1 MFDNLDEA
9 LEPRFTTPRPSE
21 TVVLHDGI
29 LRVTHVH
36 KGVSSVIE
44 GQGAVEL
51 LWRPLPRVGF
61 RVESASRETA
71 MLIGGDVAID
81 VPGARITGRGFSLGS
96 SMGSEEPTITSGFLN
111 DIDDPSSDAVR
122 VQFHL
127 INFVDY
133 HGRYVRRTTRD
144 VISAARAV
152 LVGHGWRV
160 TIDAVP
166 GLGDLN
172 GLAQLLRADGSYA
185 ITHVGQLQRETGLP
199 FTHAEARTVL
209 ADVGYF
215 LSFASARW
223 AFPNLLTAFDATGA
237 EIWQDW
243 TLSKLSRWRAA
254 HVWWNEESL
263 SLEAAFPGFLGRRAQ
278 TRWRSNLDV
287 LVGWYVEASTGGGT
301 VETGIVLGQAALELF
316 SSVLLIEEL
325 GTFTAT
331 RFDNLR
337 AAEKFRELLNALR
350 VPLTIPTELTSLAA
364 EASRLARSD
373 GPHAFTAMR
382 NAIIHAH
389 RIHEVLAAEPRARYD
404 AKMLGLWYLELAVL
418 WLCGYT
424 GEYRSRFSD
433 PRSGSTA
440 ATVPW

>member
-21 TVVLHDGI
+21 TVVLHDGV
-29 LRVTHVH
+29 LRATHVR

-51 LWRPLPRVGF
+51 LWRPAPRVGF
-61 RVESASRETA
+61 RVESASPETA
-71 MLIGGDVAID
+71 MLTPGDVAID
-81 VPGARITGRGFSLGS
+81 VPDARITGRGLSPGS
-96 SMGSEEPTITSGFLN
+96 SMGSEDPTITAGFFK
-111 DIDDPSSDAVR
+111 DFDDPSGDAVR

-133 HGRYVRRTTRD
+133 HGRYVKRTTRA
-144 VISAARAV
+144 VASAARTV

-166 GLGDLN
+166 GLGDQH
-172 GLAQLLRADGSYA
+172 GIAELLRADGSYA
-185 ITHVGQLQRETGLP
+185 ITHVGQLERETGLP
-199 FTHAEARTVL
+199 LTHAETRAVL
-209 ADVGYF
+209 ADAGYF

-243 TLSKLSRWRAA
+243 TLSKLSRWRVA
-254 HVWWNEESL
+254 HAWWNEESQ
-263 SLEAAFPGFLGRRAQ
+263 SLEAAFAGFLGRRAQ
-278 TRWRSNLDV
+278 TRWRSTLDV

-301 VETGIVLGQAALELF
+301 VETGIVLAQAALELF

-325 GTFTAT
+325 GKFAPA
-331 RFDNLR
+331 RFDNFP
-337 AAEKFRELLNALR
+337 AARKIRELLNALR
-350 VPLTIPTELTSLAA
+350 VPPTIPTELTALAA

-389 RIHEVLAAEPRARYD
+389 RIHEVLAAEPRARYE
-404 AKMLGLWYLELAVL
+404 AKMLGLWYVELAIL

-424 GEYRSRFSD
+424 GEYRTRFFD
-433 PRSGSTA
+433 PRLGSTTA
-440 ATVPW
+440 RVP